1 MKILLC
7 TGGTGGHI
15 FPAKALSDLL
25 IAKGHKV
32 SVLLDKRAF
41 AYSYVWDSK
50 VQVKKIQA
58 IGLHNKNV
66 FFIIKMILILGV
78 GFLQSLFFI
87 LFNKP
92 KLVVSFG
99 GYTSLPVILVCIILR
114 IKFILHEQNAVLG
127 KANRLFAKFAQYL
140 ALSFSNTKFVE
151 LYKNKVVV
159 GLPVRDVFSKR
170 EAILQTDSNKFIISV
185 FGGSLGANIFSENI
199 PNAFL
204 QLPCSLQQQIVVYHQ
219 CRKETLN
226 QTVDV
231 WKKTQVEF
239 HVEPFFNNINDLMQM
254 SDIIISRSGAST
266 VFEIMELGKYA
277 IYVPFAKATENHQY
291 YNALNAK
298 NEMGSDIILENDFNP
313 TIIATTLQNLIL
325 NQKIL
330 QNKKIQASTFINK
343 NSTNE
348 MYNLI
353 IKTVG

>member
-25 IAKGHKV
+25 IAKGHSV

-41 AYSYVWDSK
+41 AYSYVWDNK
-50 VQVKKIQA
+50 VRLKKIQA

-66 FFIIKMILILGV
+66 FFIIKMLLILGI
-78 GFLQSLFFI
+78 GFLQSFLFI
-87 LFNKP
+87 LCNKP
-92 KLVVSFG
+92 KVVVSFG
-99 GYTSLPVILVCIILR
+99 GYTSLPVLLVCSILR
-114 IKFILHEQNAVLG
+114 IKFILHEQNAVMG
-127 KANRLFAKFAQYL
+127 KANRLFAKFAQYV

-170 EAILQTDSNKFIISV
+170 EPILHNDNNKFIISV

-204 QLPCSLQQQIVVYHQ
+204 HLPLSLQQQIVVYHQ

-226 QTVDV
+226 KTVDV

-239 HVEPFFNNINDLMQM
+239 HVEPFFNNIDELMLR

-266 VFEIMELGKYA
+266 VFEIMALGKYA
-277 IYVPFAKATENHQY
+277 IYVPFAKASENHQY

-298 NEMGSDIILENDFNP
+298 NAMGSDIILEHDFNP
-313 TIIATTLQNLIL
+313 TIIATTLQNLLL
-325 NQKIL
+325 NQQIL
-330 QNKKIQASTFINK
+330 QNKKMQASTFVNK

-353 IKTVG
+353 ITTVG